1 VQAVR
6 SVPRQVA
13 DEEKDRNHTRAN
25 HMTNKRAALY
35 VRVST
40 DHQSVENQIRDLRHV
55 AERRGWEVVET
66 YSDAG
71 ISGSKGRNQRPGL
84 DALLKHANRG
94 KFDIVLCWAIDRLGR
109 SLIDLLGTIQ
119 HLEACKVDLYLD
131 QQSIDTTTPMG
142 KLVFQV
148 TGAFA
153 EFERSMIKQRVR
165 AGLRR
170 AVAQGKVLGRPKLAA
185 NVETAIRAALAE
197 PDCPGTRVLA
207 KQFGVSRPTI
217 QRIAAEPA

>member
-25 HMTNKRAALY
+25 HMTNKRAVLY
-35 VRVST
+35 VSVST
-40 DHQSVENQIRDLRHV
+40 DHQSVENQTRDLRHV
-55 AERRGWEVVET
+55 ADRRGWEVVET

-109 SLIDLLGTIQ
+109 SRSRRRWASWCFRSLYQGRRIRTGIKKARPSGRAIILG
-119 HLEACKVDLYLD
+119 
-131 QQSIDTTTPMG
+131 
-142 KLVFQV
+142 
-148 TGAFA
+148 
-153 EFERSMIKQRVR
+153 
-165 AGLRR
+165 AG
-170 AVAQGKVLGRPKLAA
+170 
-185 NVETAIRAALAE
+185 
-197 PDCPGTRVLA
+197 
-207 KQFGVSRPTI
+207 
-217 QRIAAEPA
+217 